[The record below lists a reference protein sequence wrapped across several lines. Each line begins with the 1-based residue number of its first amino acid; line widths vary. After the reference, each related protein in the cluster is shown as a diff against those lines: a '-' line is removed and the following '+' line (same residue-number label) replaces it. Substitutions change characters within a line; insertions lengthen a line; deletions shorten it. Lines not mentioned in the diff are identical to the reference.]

1 MCGKDLNSSFTDNQA
16 LLLIIEF
23 GSNCVVAMNYVN
35 IINLN
40 IVNIQGK
47 KNRFFLC
54 VCSQEITASLIQ
66 NLLTLRMFITSCL

>member
-47 KNRFFLC
+47 ENKGFFVC
-54 VCSQEITASLIQ
+54 VVKRSQPV
-66 NLLTLRMFITSCL
+66 

>member
-47 KNRFFLC
+47 ENKVFLC
-54 VCSQEITASLIQ
+54 VCS
-66 NLLTLRMFITSCL
+66 